1 MAGSMSG
8 SFSQNSS
15 TGAYKFTLT
24 WEITSQ
30 GIDGATPYSNV
41 AFALK
46 GERLNNSYNSYNNN
60 SSYSFTIDSKSN
72 ASGNL
77 NFDSRSWSVGTQ
89 YTLWAPSGTTRIN
102 HNSTGDKSIDLGF
115 TLTTGTAGAGTVTV
129 SGRAV
134 LQDIAMSGVL
144 TLSSSSLTISN
155 STGPTQSFTIGQY
168 HSTYSYRVDW
178 LIGST
183 TVATTS
189 IPVGNT
195 TVRSQVF
202 GAAACGSAM
211 ANTKSATVTA
221 NLYTYSGSTQIGTVS
236 TKTFTLNF
244 AIAPTAN
251 TPTVTAKGNP
261 SGISGYIKGR
271 TYATVAISGA
281 SSPNGGSIKSY
292 TFYQAGAAQSTVT
305 TTSTSASW
313 DSSVFNSTG
322 SVTFMVRVTDSRG
335 NYVDKSASAI
345 TVNDYAGPK
354 ITSYNAYRV
363 SSGSTADPSGTS
375 IYYTAA
381 GSISASSQGNAIT
394 SFKVTIGSTSST
406 AATSSPISGTL
417 SSFPISSAY
426 TATFS
431 LTDKMGNS
439 TTATVPIPTASRI
452 INVKSNKKGI
462 AFGTFATTDNVIETP
477 WQIKS
482 SKAGVSGASAFL
494 ASHGT
499 ANMDVG
505 MEVRRTD
512 TNRMIELIIGSGG
525 VNRGLYIN
533 DGNMAGWLLYY
544 DDTTLHLTK
553 PTQVENN
560 LSVSSGS
567 LSTLNGN
574 VYAGQTSLDAEH
586 YCEARSTGGRIEIS
600 SKSTG
605 RGIWVDGGW
614 VMFAD
619 KGSASPIWYGSLN
632 GNASTASN
640 LGFTG
645 TVGAST
651 NLNNITTLGK
661 YYEPSSGSSYMPSN
675 VPPGMTDAFV
685 LYVVSANGSGNISGN
700 WAYGQQILKTISGDR
715 VYMRPMSTNGSG
727 TLSFG
732 DWTLIAGVTKS
743 LWSGTLTNSA
753 LTISNGYLY
762 NQYIIYGLPSGGSA
776 STVVIPKSVVGT
788 SDTQFELADNA
799 GYRTFKI
806 RHSGYDLIITGVG
819 SYNGGVINSVHGAV

>member
-15 TGAYKFTLT
+15 TNAYKFTLT
-24 WEITSQ
+24 WNIDSQ

-41 AFALK
+41 SFALK

-60 SSYSFTIDSKSN
+60 TGYSFTIDSRTN
-72 ASGNL
+72 ASGSL
-77 NFDSRSWSVGTQ
+77 NFDSRSWSTGTQ
-89 YTLWAPSGTTRIN
+89 YTLWSTQSAIRIN

-115 TLTTGTAGAGTVTV
+115 TLTTGTTGAGTVTV

-313 DSSVFNSTG
+313 DSSVLNSAG

-345 TVNDYAGPK
+345 TVADYAGPK

-394 SFKVTIGSTSST
+394 SFKVAIGSTSST

-417 SSFPISSAY
+417 SSFPISSTY

-431 LTDKMGNS
+431 LSDKMGNS

-452 INVKSNKKGI
+452 INVKQNKKGI
-462 AFGTFATTDNVIETP
+462 AFGTFSTTDNVIETP

-482 SKAGVSGASAFL
+482 SKAGVSGGSAFL

-499 ANMDVG
+499 ANIDVG

-544 DDTTLHLTK
+544 DDSYLQINKQTK
-553 PTQVENN
+553 I
-560 LSVSSGS
+560 
-567 LSTLNGN
+567 NGN
-574 VYAGQTSLDAEH
+574 VYLDANNLYAGTTSNDDEH
-586 YCEARSTGGRIEIS
+586 YVEARSSGGRIEIS
-600 SKSTG
+600 SKSNG

-619 KGSASPIWYGSLN
+619 KGSASPTWYGSLN

-675 VPPGMTDAFV
+675 VPPGMTEAFV
-685 LYVVSANGSGNISGN
+685 LYVVSANGSGSISGN

-753 LTISNGYLY
+753 LTIANGYLY

-819 SYNGGVINSVHGAV
+819 AYNGGVINSVHGAV